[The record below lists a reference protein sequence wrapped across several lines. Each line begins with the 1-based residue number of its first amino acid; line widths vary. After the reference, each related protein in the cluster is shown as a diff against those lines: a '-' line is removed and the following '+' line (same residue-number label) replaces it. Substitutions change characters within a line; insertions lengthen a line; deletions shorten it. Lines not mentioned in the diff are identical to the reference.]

1 MIIVIVCLRLT
12 QQDDID
18 RFYTSVRGIS
28 SSTTAPNVWH
38 ISQQLSSNVEV
49 PMVYL
54 PASNVGETK
63 GMEGVGTKP
72 ELAKL
77 TSTSGAQE
85 KCSSSV

>member
-18 RFYTSVRGIS
+18 RFYTSMRVIS
-28 SSTTAPNVWH
+28 SSIAPNVWL
-38 ISQQLSSNVEV
+38 ITQQLSSNAEV
-49 PMVYL
+49 PRVYL
-54 PASNVGETK
+54 PTSNVGETK
-63 GMEGVGTKP
+63 GIEGVGAKR

-77 TSTSGAQE
+77 TSISGAQE